1 MKTEYAHAGWSYS
14 SSATRNGEIAIG
26 TAFNSVKSPYSN
38 LWDFV
43 QLSWIKVSFLNSV
56 SDTYSTVYP

>member
-1 MKTEYAHAGWSYS
+1 MKTEYVHTGWSYS
-14 SSATRNGEIAIG
+14 SSSTKSDQIAIG
-26 TAFNSVKSPYSN
+26 TAFNSVKSPYAN

-56 SDTYSTVYP
+56 PDSYSTVYP